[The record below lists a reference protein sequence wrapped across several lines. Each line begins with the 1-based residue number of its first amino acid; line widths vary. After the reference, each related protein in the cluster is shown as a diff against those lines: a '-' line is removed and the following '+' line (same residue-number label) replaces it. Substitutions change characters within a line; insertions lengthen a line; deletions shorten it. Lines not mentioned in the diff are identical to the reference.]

1 MARAYCKGWALR
13 LIRRRR
19 LSTSMVLWTV
29 WVEWKARGEFR
40 SSVGNLWIMELVGSV
55 FRIACGAQ
63 YGCLPMRMVWK
74 HARTQAGVRLCS
86 MSRRTYGVSRIG
98 SRHCLSCRVLPS
110 ANLSSSAYVQLSF
123 FSLVLFFLS
132 GIIC

>member
-1 MARAYCKGWALR
+1 
-13 LIRRRR
+13 
-19 LSTSMVLWTV
+19 MVLWTV

-74 HARTQAGVRLCS
+74 HARTQAAGPGRSIVQ
-86 MSRRTYGVSRIG
+86 
-98 SRHCLSCRVLPS
+98 HE
-110 ANLSSSAYVQLSF
+110 SSDLRS
-123 FSLVLFFLS
+123 
-132 GIIC
+132 